1 VNAVQPSPWDE
12 VDATTAVVLLAY
24 AGVLRAL
31 IALASKL
38 ADRQGDTPQ

>member
-1 VNAVQPSPWDE
+1 ME
-12 VDATTAVVLLAY
+12 ATTAVVLLAF

-38 ADRQGDTPQ
+38 ADK